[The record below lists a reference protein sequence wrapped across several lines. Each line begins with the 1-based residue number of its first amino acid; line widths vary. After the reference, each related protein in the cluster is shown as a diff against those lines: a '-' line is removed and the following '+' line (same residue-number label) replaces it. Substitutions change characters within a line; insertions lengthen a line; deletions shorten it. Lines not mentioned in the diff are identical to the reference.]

1 MPPKVPDPKRF
12 ALRVVLAYTL
22 LQIVAPPRKYL
33 PNLASP
39 SAPWQ
44 PKN

>member
-12 ALRVVLAYTL
+12 AVRVLLAYTL
-22 LQIVAPPRKYL
+22 IQIVAPPRKYL
-33 PNLASP
+33 PSIT
-39 SAPWQ
+39 SWR